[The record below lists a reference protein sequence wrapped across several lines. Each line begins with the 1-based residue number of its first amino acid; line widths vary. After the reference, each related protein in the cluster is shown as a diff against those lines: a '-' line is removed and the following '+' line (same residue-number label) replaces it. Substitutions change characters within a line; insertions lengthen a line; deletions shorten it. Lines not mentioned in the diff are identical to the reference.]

1 MGELWS
7 DRRDFG
13 AVSALTRHGFR
24 SRLEMWGGGRWPG
37 DELALSDTSAGD
49 RVRAYLACVD
59 TVRPAVVGSVPT
71 SDTRAPERW
80 IGPA

>member
-7 DRRDFG
+7 DRCDFD

-24 SRLEMWGGGRWPG
+24 SKLEMWGGGRWPG
-37 DELALSDTSAGD
+37 LELAPSDASAGD
-49 RVRAYLACVD
+49 RVRADLACAD
-59 TVRPAVVGSVPT
+59 TVRPAAVGSVPT